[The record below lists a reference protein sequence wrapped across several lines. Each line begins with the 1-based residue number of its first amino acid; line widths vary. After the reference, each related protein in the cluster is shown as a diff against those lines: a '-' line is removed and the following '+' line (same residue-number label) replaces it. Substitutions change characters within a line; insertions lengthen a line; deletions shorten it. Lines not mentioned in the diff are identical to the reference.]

1 MRNETLKLVAV
12 TPQRRPSPRLGA
24 RLDALLGC
32 LADVANAPAA
42 DRIEDAVWAQWMR
55 HADRRATDELERAT
69 RAIVVQDLHTAEC
82 ILHRLVARHPDFP
95 EAWHKRATVYYMS
108 GRDEASIH
116 DLHRTLLLEPRHYGA
131 IMSFAE
137 ICLSRGERD
146 AALFAFD
153 VALRLN
159 PHLVHAREQRAALMR
174 ESRPTA
180 H

>member
-12 TPQRRPSPRLGA
+12 APRRRPSPRLGG
-24 RLDALLGC
+24 RLDALLRC

-42 DRIEDAVWAQWMR
+42 DRIEDAVWSQWMQHR
-55 HADRRATDELERAT
+55 DRRATDELERAT
-69 RAIVVQDLHTAEC
+69 RAIVVRDLHTAEC

-95 EAWHKRATVYYMS
+95 EAWHKRATVYYMT
-108 GRDEASIH
+108 GRDEASVH
-116 DLHRTLLLEPRHYGA
+116 DLHRTLVLEPRHYGA

-137 ICLSRGERD
+137 ICLSSGERD

-159 PHLVHAREQRAALMR
+159 PHLARAREQREALMSDSPPR
-174 ESRPTA
+174 C